1 MEKSNLFTVK
11 QFAQLH
17 PAFSVGSL
25 RMLIFKSEQNGLR
38 KALRRIGGRVL
49 INETLFFNWVEEINN
64 KKLKD

>member
-1 MEKSNLFTVK
+1 MEKSNLLTVK

-25 RMLIFKSEQNGLR
+25 RMLIFKSEQNGFS
-38 KALRRIGGRVL
+38 KAIRRIGGRVL
-49 INETLFFNWVEEINN
+49 INETLFFDWVEEINN

>member
-1 MEKSNLFTVK
+1 MEKTNLFTVK

-25 RMLIFKSEQNGLR
+25 RMLIFKSEQNGFK